1 MAKYAASL
9 FETGQGS
16 IGTLKVKPSD
26 DLVLQDYAVVARR
39 MSPVT
44 PPADWMCLSALRDS
58 ENAVLDF
65 EGTPE
70 EDAAGITTPGE
81 LADWMRASGM
91 YASVSDEGNW
101 VFTKGVSHALALRPA
116 ATRDILML
124 INANIIAA
132 AAVGRKKKLVD
143 SFPNHFIQLLSPVT
157 TTPAGKIAFDYWT
170 WGNPPA
176 HIEVDRSTFDSN
188 YYGAVTGNV

>member
-1 MAKYAASL
+1 
-9 FETGQGS
+9 
-16 IGTLKVKPSD
+16 
-26 DLVLQDYAVVARR
+26 
-39 MSPVT
+39 
-44 PPADWMCLSALRDS
+44 
-58 ENAVLDF
+58 
-65 EGTPE
+65 
-70 EDAAGITTPGE
+70 
-81 LADWMRASGM
+81 
-91 YASVSDEGNW
+91 
-101 VFTKGVSHALALRPA
+101 
-116 ATRDILML
+116 ML